1 MNAATQIQV
10 TFKSYSEKSKAKR
23 ALKQVYGVELDQ
35 TIEVFLTQVDG
46 KWGFYL
52 KDNTPFVHTVE
63 AQDEQV
69 SNETS
74 VDSEDNKAAAAF
86 GAFALGQLGGEAD
99 KHVNTVAP
107 RAETTLRGV
116 HGDKGTGRGIE
127 KNRPEQNGVTR
138 PSIGGLCRAV
148 WDACD
153 ALRTEHGTV
162 TAKMVKA
169 HAETQG
175 WNPNNA
181 SIEFYQWRKFNGI
194 TGRSK
199 KAE

>member
-1 MNAATQIQV
+1 MNAANT

-23 ALKQVYGVELDQ
+23 ALKGKMEENMIEGVL
-35 TIEVFLTQVDG
+35 VQVDG
-46 KWGFYL
+46 KWGFYVNE
-52 KDNTPFVHTVE
+52 DGTPAGSNNVDQDGVE
-63 AQDEQV
+63 VTGEQV

-74 VDSEDNKAAAAF
+74 VEDQKQASAF
-86 GAFALGQLGGEAD
+86 GAFALGQLTGNGAAQVPQSAKTE
-99 KHVNTVAP
+99 TVV
-107 RAETTLRGV
+107 RAE
-116 HGDKGTGRGIE
+116 GTGRGIE
-127 KNRPEQNGVTR
+127 KNRPTQNGITR

-153 ALRTEHGTV
+153 VLRANAPDNVV

-194 TGRSK
+194 TGK
-199 KAE
+199 